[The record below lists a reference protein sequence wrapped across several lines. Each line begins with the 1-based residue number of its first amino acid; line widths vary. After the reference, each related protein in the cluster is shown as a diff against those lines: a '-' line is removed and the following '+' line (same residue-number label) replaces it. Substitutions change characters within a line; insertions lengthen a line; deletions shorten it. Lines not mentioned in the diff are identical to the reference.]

1 MITINGL
8 KLTISSSFF
17 EDDEIK
23 TIVQSRVSKAG
34 VILVSWGAIISK
46 GAKGGNLKILVEF
59 L

>member
-46 GAKGGNLKILVEF
+46 GAILKF
-59 L
+59 